1 MGGEAVSGA
10 AQGAHELEGRRIAVV
25 GLGKSGRGCLAALA
39 GLGRVRL
46 SAWDAA
52 EDALGG
58 LDAVP
63 LDAAGHSEDPADL
76 ASRVLAWKP
85 DVVIPAP
92 AVPETGALFA
102 AVEGAGVPLWSE
114 IDLAWRLRAV
124 DGGEAAPW
132 LCVTGTNGKTTT
144 TGMTA
149 SILRAAGL
157 GGLAVGNIGAPAVQA
172 VTQTGPHA
180 PRAFAVELSSFQLR
194 TTHTVSPLASVCLN
208 VADDH
213 LEWHGSREAYWAAK
227 ARVYDRVRSARV
239 YPVGDRQVARMVE
252 GAPAGA
258 RTVGV
263 TLGPPSAGQ
272 IGLVGDVVAD
282 RAYGAGRPDEAAELF
297 TLQDLAHLAAG
308 PGLPAHVV
316 WDALAAAAL
325 ARAAGAPPE
334 SVRRGLRDFAPGRHR
349 IETVARVGGVAYV
362 DDSKA
367 TNAHAARACL
377 ASLEEG
383 TAVWIVGGL
392 AKGARFDGLV
402 EDVAGKLRG
411 VVVIG
416 VDQEPWRSALA
427 RAADVPAV
435 YVDPRSGSVMA
446 EAVAAARRMAEPG
459 DTVLLAP
466 ACASMD
472 QFASYAE
479 RGEAFAAAVRSLDG

>member
-1 MGGEAVSGA
+1 M
-10 AQGAHELEGRRIAVV
+10 
-25 GLGKSGRGCLAALA
+25 
-39 GLGRVRL
+39 
-46 SAWDAA
+46 
-52 EDALGG
+52 
-58 LDAVP
+58 DAVP

-114 IDLAWRLRAV
+114 IELAWRLRAV

-297 TLQDLAHLAAG
+297 TLQDLTHLAAG

>member
-1 MGGEAVSGA
+1 
-10 AQGAHELEGRRIAVV
+10 
-25 GLGKSGRGCLAALA
+25 
-39 GLGRVRL
+39 
-46 SAWDAA
+46 
-52 EDALGG
+52 
-58 LDAVP
+58 
-63 LDAAGHSEDPADL
+63 
-76 ASRVLAWKP
+76 
-85 DVVIPAP
+85 
-92 AVPETGALFA
+92 
-102 AVEGAGVPLWSE
+102 
-114 IDLAWRLRAV
+114 
-124 DGGEAAPW
+124 
-132 LCVTGTNGKTTT
+132 
-144 TGMTA
+144 
-149 SILRAAGL
+149 
-157 GGLAVGNIGAPAVQA
+157 
-172 VTQTGPHA
+172 
-180 PRAFAVELSSFQLR
+180 
-194 TTHTVSPLASVCLN
+194 
-208 VADDH
+208 
-213 LEWHGSREAYWAAK
+213 
-227 ARVYDRVRSARV
+227 
-239 YPVGDRQVARMVE
+239 MVE